1 MKTAALNCL
10 LLALMSVRHLDAAVA
25 AQTKPA
31 APATTTDAYKLLPS
45 DKVRFWLEEDP
56 KRDGTSLDLP
66 VTSQN
71 MLIFPV
77 SRGYELAIP
86 VDIRGK
92 TLDDVKAE
100 LKQKLE
106 EKYYKQATVHL
117 TLLTQNQRK
126 GVVYFRGTVT
136 GMLELFP
143 GDEKTVTQ
151 AILEKGYSDF
161 ANLKKVKVTRIDP
174 VTKKTTVYPVNVDQ
188 LLKKPDPVKDL
199 ILQDKDII
207 EVPEKGIVF

>member
-1 MKTAALNCL
+1 MKANALYYL
-10 LLALMSVRHLDAAVA
+10 VLALVSAGHLDAVA
-25 AQTKPA
+25 AAQARPA
-31 APATTTDAYKLLPS
+31 APTTATNTYKLLPS
-45 DKVRFWLEEDP
+45 DKVRYWLEEDP

-66 VTSQN
+66 VSSQN

-77 SRGYELAIP
+77 SRGYEVAIP

-106 EKYYKQATVHL
+106 EKYYKQATIHL
-117 TLLTQNQRK
+117 TLLAQSQRK
-126 GVVYFRGTVT
+126 GVVYFRNMITGTQ
-136 GMLELFP
+136 ELFP

-161 ANLKKVKVTRIDP
+161 ANLKKVKVTRVDP
-174 VTKKTTVYPVNVDQ
+174 VTKKATVYDVNVDQ
-188 LLKKPDPVKDL
+188 LLKKPDPAKDI
-199 ILQDKDII
+199 ILQDKDVI
-207 EVPEKGIVF
+207 EVPEKGIIF